1 MNNSLEKHP
10 KEFLIRLTTGAIIE
24 TVGIAL
30 ALLQWTKM
38 IDVVIYDTG
47 NEVLTLLHVGVFLF
61 IVGMGVQLRAVFGW
75 MKERR

>member
-24 TVGIAL
+24 TVGIVL

-47 NEVLTLLHVGVFLF
+47 SEVLTLLHVGVFLF